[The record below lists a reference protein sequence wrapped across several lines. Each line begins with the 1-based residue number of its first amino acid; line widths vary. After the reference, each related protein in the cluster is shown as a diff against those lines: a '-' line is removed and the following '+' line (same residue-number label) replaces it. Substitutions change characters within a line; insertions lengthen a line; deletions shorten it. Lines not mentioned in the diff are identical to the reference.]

1 MVLLRHLCIINRGVK
16 DKKIEGKNMSD
27 QVFIFDTTL
36 RDGEQSPG
44 ATMNIQEKLRVAKQL
59 ERLGV
64 DIIEAG
70 FPVSSDGDYESVRA
84 IARALE
90 NTIVAG
96 LARANREDIVRAWDA
111 VRAAKYP
118 RIHTFIATSDIHL
131 KHKLKMTR
139 EEVLHDVVDSVTYA
153 KKMTDDVEFS
163 AEDATRTD
171 LPFLCE
177 VARAALEAGATT
189 INIPDTVGYTA
200 PTEYAK
206 IMDTIR
212 KEVKG
217 IDKIVLSVH
226 CHNDLGL
233 ATSNSVMAIQ
243 HGARQVECTI
253 NGIGERAGNT
263 AMEEVVM
270 AIRTRPDL
278 FPYFTKINTRM
289 IYPTSRLVSQ
299 ITGMKV
305 QPNKAIVG
313 ANAFAHEAG
322 IHQDGVLKEK
332 LTYEIMTPESV
343 GITNSSLVMGKHSGR
358 HAFRDRVKALGFDL
372 NTDQIQKAFELFKG
386 LADRKKAVFDE
397 DIVAIIMHEVLRI
410 PYRYRLNYLNVVS
423 GTSAIPTAMVKME
436 IDGELVR
443 DVDFGD
449 GPVDA
454 AMKTIRKMT
463 HSKSK
468 LMKFAINAIT
478 GGTDAQGEV
487 TVYVEE
493 DGISV
498 VGQGAHTDIIVASA
512 KAYINALNKLE
523 YQKTKRKGEPMTPN
537 YTDESR

>member
-1 MVLLRHLCIINRGVK
+1 
-16 DKKIEGKNMSD
+16 MSD

-59 ERLGV
+59 ERMGV

-90 NTIVAG
+90 NTTVAG
-96 LARANREDIVRAWDA
+96 LARANREDIDRAWDA
-111 VRAAKYP
+111 VRPAKYP
-118 RIHTFIATSDIHL
+118 RIHVFIATSDIHL

-139 EEVLHDVVDSVTYA
+139 EEVLRDVADSVAYA

-163 AEDATRTD
+163 AEDATRTE
-171 LPFLCE
+171 LSFLCE
-177 VARAALEAGATT
+177 ITRTALEAGAGT

-200 PTEYAK
+200 PMEYAH

-217 IDKIVLSVH
+217 VDKIILSVH

-278 FPYFTKINTRM
+278 FPYFTKIDTKM
-289 IYPTSRLVSQ
+289 IYPTSRLVAQ
-299 ITGMKV
+299 VTGMKV

-372 NTDQIQKAFELFKG
+372 NTDQIQKAFDLFKG
-386 LADRKKAVFDE
+386 LADRKKTVFDE

-463 HSKSK
+463 HSESK

-487 TVYVEE
+487 TVYVQE

-523 YQKTKRKGEPMTPN
+523 YQKTKQKGEPMKTA

>member
-1 MVLLRHLCIINRGVK
+1 
-16 DKKIEGKNMSD
+16 MSD

-44 ATMNIQEKLRVAKQL
+44 ATMNIQEKLQVAKQL

-96 LARANREDIVRAWDA
+96 LARANREDIARAWDA

-139 EEVLHDVVDSVTYA
+139 EEVLRDVVDSVAYA

-200 PTEYAK
+200 PTEYAQ

-372 NTDQIQKAFELFKG
+372 NTDQIQKAFDLFKG
-386 LADRKKAVFDE
+386 LADRKKTVFDE

-454 AMKTIRKMT
+454 AMKTIRKIT

-487 TVYVEE
+487 TVYVQE

-523 YQKTKRKGEPMTPN
+523 YQKTKQKEKTMKPN

>member
-1 MVLLRHLCIINRGVK
+1 MAEHIY
-16 DKKIEGKNMSD
+16 
-27 QVFIFDTTL
+27 IFDTTL

-44 ATMNIQEKLRVAKQL
+44 ATMNIQEKIRVARQL
-59 ERLGV
+59 EAMGV

-70 FPVSSDGDYESVRA
+70 FPISSEGDYESVRT
-84 IARALE
+84 IAKTLE
-90 NTIVAG
+90 KATVAG
-96 LARANREDIVRAWDA
+96 LARANREDIDRAWDA
-111 VRAAKYP
+111 VRPAKYP

-139 EEVLHDVVDSVTYA
+139 EEVLRDIAEAVAYA

-171 LPFLCE
+171 LAFLCE
-177 VARAALEAGATT
+177 VVRVALKAGATT
-189 INIPDTVGYTA
+189 INIPDTVGYTV
-200 PTEYAK
+200 PTEYAH
-206 IMDTIR
+206 ILDTIQ
-212 KEVKG
+212 KEVEG
-217 IDKIVLSVH
+217 IDKVILSVH

-233 ATSNSVMAIQ
+233 ATANSVMAIQ

-270 AIRTRPDL
+270 ALKTRADL
-278 FPYFTKINTRM
+278 FPYETGIDTRL

-299 ITGMKV
+299 ITGMRV

-343 GITNSSLVMGKHSGR
+343 GIPKSSLVMGKHSGR
-358 HAFRDRVKALGFDL
+358 HAFRDRLKSLGFDL
-372 NTDQIQKAFELFKG
+372 NTDQIQKAFELFKA
-386 LADRKKAVFDE
+386 LADKKKTVYDE
-397 DIVAIIMHEVLRI
+397 DIVAIVMHEVLRI
-410 PYRYRLNYLNVVS
+410 PYRYRLDYLNIVS
-423 GTSAIPTAMVKME
+423 GTSAIPTAVVTME
-436 IDGELVR
+436 IDGEPVR

-454 AMKTIRKMT
+454 AMKTIKKMT

-468 LMKFAINAIT
+468 LLRFAVNAIT

-487 TVYVEE
+487 TVHVEE

-498 VGQGAHTDIIVASA
+498 MGQGAHTDIIVASA

-523 YQKTKRKGEPMTPN
+523 YQKTKKREERERENSSERTA
-537 YTDESR
+537 